1 MQDSEPGPGD
11 CLACTHFGLLPVMPS
26 VDPSGRSKDEADS
39 LCTRHRA
46 RMTEG
51 ACVLC
56 GRRES
61 WLVLHEKSDIGSC
74 RPCYAA
80 LFGEEAARDVE
91 AVWRA
96 LDVAGS
102 L

>member
-1 MQDSEPGPGD
+1 MQDSEAGPGA
-11 CLACTHFGLLPVMPS
+11 CLACTHFGLHPVMPS
-26 VDPSGRSKDEADS
+26 VDPSGHSKDEADS
-39 LCTRHRA
+39 LCSTHRA

-56 GRRES
+56 GRRQA
-61 WLVLHEKSDIGSC
+61 WLVLHETSDIGSC

-80 LFGEEAARDVE
+80 RFGEEAARDVE
-91 AVWRA
+91 AVWRS

>member
-1 MQDSEPGPGD
+1 MKGSEAGMGA
-11 CLACTHFGLLPVMPS
+11 CLACTHFGLHPVMAS
-26 VDPSGRSKDEADS
+26 VDPSGQSKDEADS
-39 LCTRHRA
+39 LCPRHRA
-46 RMTEG
+46 LMTEG

-56 GRRES
+56 GRRQA

-91 AVWRA
+91 AVWRS